1 MYVSLWLLFL
11 FNHRIETFFSKPT
24 PITDR
29 CLDSPCSVFPTEK
42 RILGRPGGW
51 TRSWS
56 AGSLLVWWYPSLPLW
71 TSGLTGVRLY
81 GSLNLVMLLHW

>member
-11 FNHRIETFFSKPT
+11 FNHRIKTFSKPT

-29 CLDSPCSVFPTEK
+29 CLDSPCSVFPTANVA
-42 RILGRPGGW
+42 LGVLAGGHALGQQAPFW
-51 TRSWS
+51 CGGTLL
-56 AGSLLVWWYPSLPLW
+56 SLCGLLGLP
-71 TSGLTGVRLY
+71 GVRLY